1 MKVRNWWVKKKLLT
15 CGLDPAAELSVA
27 SELFPDEYAP
37 VVFMTGDG
45 HRNPPFEWTNRG
57 VWTGFFDGIM
67 ADNKLCC
74 HVEVYADAVAADSVP
89 RHLRPV
95 FMNRKVFGWEPECFK
110 AVEGI
115 LISVNALLPFAMDS
129 KEVMAMSDI
138 EALVGHIDAFR
149 NSPDAGRHLVDE
161 QTMARQFLSLKA
173 SRQVQLAN
181 GKRVVAT
188 AGMLGFDK
196 LLLQCNRIS
205 MQLRTVMNDVMGRNI
220 QAVIDRHPDH
230 MHLITCG
237 DAHVTTNPLYGYIEP
252 PIGTFGIADEDH
264 GRGL

>member
-1 MKVRNWWVKKKLLT
+1 VKVHNWWVKKKLLT
-15 CGLDPAAELSVA
+15 SGLDPGAELALA

-37 VVFMTGDG
+37 AVFMTGDG

-57 VWTGFFDGIM
+57 VWTGFFDGIV

-74 HVEVYADAVAADSVP
+74 HVEEYADAVSADAVP
-89 RHLRPV
+89 RHLQQV

-110 AVEGI
+110 AVEQI
-115 LISVNALLPFAMDS
+115 LKSVNSLLPFAMD
-129 KEVMAMSDI
+129 KGETMAMSDI
-138 EALVGHIDAFR
+138 EALVKHLDAFR

-161 QTMARQFLSLKA
+161 LTMARQFLLLKA
-173 SRQVQLAN
+173 VKNVQVKSGAP
-181 GKRVVAT
+181 VVA
-188 AGMLGFDK
+188 AARMLGFDA
-196 LLLQCNRIS
+196 LLQQCKDIS
-205 MQLRTVMNDVMGRNI
+205 MQLRTVMNDAIGRNI
-220 QAVIDRHPDH
+220 KAVIDRYPDH